1 MLARR
6 APLSLSAQ
14 LSPLTR
20 SLSSTSTLLAVRN
33 PSGASPPHLLSLA
46 DLTVPQIRS
55 VVERAAELK
64 AMSRA
69 SDRAFAASPAAGK
82 QDGGA
87 VLPQSLK
94 GKNVAIIFSK
104 RSTRT
109 RVASETSVSSLG
121 ELRYGLMHAM
131 KEQVLIPP
139 ILRAHTGGHPL
150 FLSPADIQLGVNE
163 SLHDTAKVVSSMCD
177 GIMARVGSHEEVEV
191 SHTVELSSRVTVAGL
206 S

>member
-1 MLARR
+1 MLVLNRSSMLARR
-6 APLSLSAQ
+6 APISLAQ

-20 SLSSTSTLLAVRN
+20 SLHTTPALLSVRN

-55 VVERAAELK
+55 IVERAAELK

-82 QDGGA
+82 NEGGA

-94 GKNVAIIFSK
+94 GKNVAIVFSK

-121 ELRYGLMHAM
+121 E
-131 KEQVLIPP
+131 
-139 ILRAHTGGHPL
+139 
-150 FLSPADIQLGVNE
+150 
-163 SLHDTAKVVSSMCD
+163 SSACAGELD
-177 GIMARVGSHEEVEV
+177 RGSKRTDWEV
-191 SHTVELSSRVTVAGL
+191 SYRRWTPALLEPGRHSAGRE
-206 S
+206 